1 MTKPNARQR
10 TKRVVFQPDTY
21 QGLQRGISQLVDA
34 VRPTLGPLPRVV
46 AFHQVVTT
54 KMPEILT
61 KGGVI
66 ARRIIQLADRDADM
80 GAMLARDLL
89 CHLHERYGDGTATAA
104 VLLQSVYD
112 AGVHYL
118 ASGGNAMRLRHYLEE
133 GAQLIL
139 DELTDMTIRVEGK
152 EQLAQIAQSICND
165 PPLARMLGEVFDII
179 GEYGQI
185 EIETIRS
192 RDLKR
197 EYVDGMYWEATGLLS
212 REMITDQARGL
223 VEMENASILISD
235 LDIEESNQLLPVLTA
250 ASKSGIR
257 SLLIIANK
265 LSTSAI
271 SLLVS
276 NRDPDKFQAIAV
288 KTPGVTKEGAV
299 VAIEDLAVLTG
310 GRRFVRAAGDNLQNI
325 NAQDFGQARRVWAD
339 RSRFG
344 VVGGK
349 GDARALRKH
358 IVSLRSRFGQEE
370 DAEVRRKLQQ
380 RLGKLMGGAAKLQIG
395 GASQENIETRTELAE
410 QAAGALRGAIRD
422 GVLPGGGVA
431 LLACRPAL
439 KRGLDQSVESDARAA
454 YHILIGAME
463 APARTIF
470 TNAGY
475 DASEVMAEIKLA
487 GPGHGLD
494 VISQQVVPM
503 AEAGIF
509 DVAAVVRAAVGS
521 AITTAA
527 MALTIDVLVHHK
539 KPQEVPGGT

>member
-1 MTKPNARQR
+1 MTKRNACQR
-10 TKRVVFQPDTY
+10 TKRVVFQPATY

-80 GAMLARDLL
+80 GAMLARHLL

-112 AGVHYL
+112 AGVRYL

-152 EQLAQIAQSICND
+152 EQLAQIAQSICDD

-179 GEYGQI
+179 GEYGQL

-192 RDLKR
+192 RELKR

-310 GRRFVRAAGDNLQNI
+310 GRRFVRAAGHNLHNVK
-325 NAQDFGQARRVWAD
+325 AQDFGQARRVWAD

-344 VVGGK
+344 IVGGK

-358 IVSLRSRFGQEE
+358 IVSLRSRFGNEE

-395 GASQENIETRTELAE
+395 GASQGNIETRRELAE

-439 KRGLDQSVESDARAA
+439 KRRLDQSVESDARAA
-454 YHILIGAME
+454 YHILIRAIE

-539 KPQEVPGGT
+539 KPQEVRGGT